1 MKCNI
6 LMNKIAVTYYQ
17 ESEIL
22 IIKNVKLSMKCLVLE
37 YFEVGSL
44 CYREQEF

>member
-1 MKCNI
+1 
-6 LMNKIAVTYYQ
+6 MNKIVVPYYQ
-17 ESEIL
+17 ESEIS
-22 IIKNVKLSMKCLVLE
+22 IIKNVKLSMMCLVLE

>member
-1 MKCNI
+1 
-6 LMNKIAVTYYQ
+6 MNNTVVPYYQ
-17 ESEIL
+17 ESEIS
-22 IIKNVKLSMKCLVLE
+22 IIKHVKLSMMCLVLE

>member
-1 MKCNI
+1 
-6 LMNKIAVTYYQ
+6 MNEISVPCFQ
-17 ESEIL
+17 ESEIS
-22 IIKNVKLSMKCLVLE
+22 IIKTVKLSMMCLVLE

>member
-1 MKCNI
+1 
-6 LMNKIAVTYYQ
+6 MNTIVITYYP

-22 IIKNVKLSMKCLVLE
+22 TIKNFKLSMMCLVLE

>member
-1 MKCNI
+1 
-6 LMNKIAVTYYQ
+6 MNKIVVKYYQ
-17 ESEIL
+17 ESQIL
-22 IIKNVKLSMKCLVLE
+22 IIKNDELSMMCLVLE